1 MLSFSPWKKVFSHQQ
16 IITISI
22 DRFNFVSKCF
32 RKNTSFKSSNS
43 RNYFC
48 VKQPFFNFVPS
59 IQYSKFAFELFCVH
73 WLQIKSILHSLISE
87 IVPGQLSWSS
97 AYLQLGLGLFVF
109 QLKAFSTESKMS
121 KEPSNVAHDFNF
133 SRLLQDKSWYDRVNS
148 SPMIASLLAT
158 VWITSVFWSLTEFTE
173 MSFGPSMICSNN
185 DNLSLWW
192 VVPVNANRKLWL
204 FHV

>member
-1 MLSFSPWKKVFSHQQ
+1 MFHSYNTASFALNCSVCTDSKLNLFYILSSVRSFQASCHVLPC
-16 IITISI
+16 IS
-22 DRFNFVSKCF
+22 N
-32 RKNTSFKSSNS
+32 
-43 RNYFC
+43 
-48 VKQPFFNFVPS
+48 
-59 IQYSKFAFELFCVH
+59 
-73 WLQIKSILHSLISE
+73 
-87 IVPGQLSWSS
+87 
-97 AYLQLGLGLFVF
+97 LGLVLFVF

-192 VVPVNANRKLWL
+192 VVPVNANRKTMIISCLNVGL
-204 FHV
+204 NVERKLR